1 MATLEVH
8 DGEGRVQF
16 VELARDHPVL
26 FGTSVACDI
35 VLSGAGISPVQGR
48 IRWKKGRYRVEA
60 SPDAEYVVING
71 HKMTRSSLHQGDEM
85 TVGRCR
91 LFMLRLDETLEAR
104 PACLP
109 AKRSD
114 EERTRVLEGPAHLH
128 FSPGRG
134 GTAAGGIAAPR
145 PASSPPMPAQSPLE
159 RDDWLQELGMKVE
172 QETRAEDVETQRHP
186 SARGRSSGRSA
197 GPGQTGQQAAG
208 PLGHLQN
215 WFRALRDERALAPGR
230 ERIVSSP
237 LVVGLVLS
245 LGLLLL
251 LGLGLRSIIIKTLA
265 DQRYNRAV
273 EVMQDGD
280 YRTAIRDFD
289 IFLTSHPQDPRAGKA
304 RVLRALANV
313 RQYISISGGTWST
326 ALEAAREMYGQVG
339 AEPEFRD
346 ERGELAELVI
356 RIGEGLADR
365 ARHAADAKA
374 LQEAESTVPLHA
386 QIAGEPAP
394 AFLKR
399 SRLPGLLED
408 GRAAVRRASARAQAL
423 SAMDLAISNGSAS
436 GAYKARDA
444 LIDRYADLA
453 QDRELIGWMT
463 QANEL
468 IRRAVKVDPA
478 RQRAATA
485 PRREPLGLPTS
496 LVLRST
502 AERPAGAPAPE
513 SIAYAL
519 ADGFAYALD
528 AATGAPHW
536 QLSVGLAS
544 PFAPQPVAGDSTVLV
559 VDARHDELLRLDAG
573 TGKLIWRHELGEPVE
588 SPPLVLGEQLYQLLP
603 SGSLVVMA
611 LKSGEQQARVKLGVP
626 LSRAPVSDEQGRFLY
641 VLGRR
646 DSLFV
651 LARDGLACLAVE
663 YLGHEEG
670 SIPCPPVR
678 IGRFLIVV
686 ENDRPTDSRWRVL
699 ILDEEGAKVRQVQ
712 QIDVPGWSWG
722 IPASSGSVIWATG
735 DKGGVEAFALGDYAS
750 NAPLRSLARLN
761 PAAAASGPAF
771 GTALS
776 ERELWLGAGRS
787 GRFLLDPERGEITS
801 QSSLGQPGAA
811 LAPVQSA
818 GRRVVLTFQ
827 YPHTGGVSLVGVDP
841 VAGSVAWQT
850 VLGAPWPTPLER
862 TRGGDALKTLGQNGR
877 EAVLSLKQLQSGG
890 FVEIPLPRA
899 GEARVPSGKVLAL
912 EGDGRE
918 TLVIVPGNGAAA
930 VWVEDAQAPGHWRPL
945 ELPSTLAA
953 APLAWGRD
961 LLIPGADGRA
971 YLIDPLTAQ
980 SKAEPLVPVY
990 NRERRGRWRAPVQ
1003 LNATTVVLADDAG
1016 RVRLLSLRQKPVPR
1030 LVVEAEKLLEKGIV
1044 ADPATTGGAVIVA
1057 TADQRVR
1064 VLSARDLSPVGAWP
1078 LEAPLLASPVT
1089 AGERCFVFDSAGGIL
1104 ALGPNGRR
1112 LWSIKL
1118 DAAVAGP
1125 PLIQDELVWLLD
1137 REGHLHAR
1145 SLADGAAREQLELG
1159 VLPAGGLLQVGPEA
1173 IVPVARGTVQLI
1185 ALHPGLAREPLT
1197 RRAEPSP

>member
-1 MATLEVH
+1 
-8 DGEGRVQF
+8 
-16 VELARDHPVL
+16 
-26 FGTSVACDI
+26 
-35 VLSGAGISPVQGR
+35 
-48 IRWKKGRYRVEA
+48 
-60 SPDAEYVVING
+60 
-71 HKMTRSSLHQGDEM
+71 
-85 TVGRCR
+85 
-91 LFMLRLDETLEAR
+91 
-104 PACLP
+104 
-109 AKRSD
+109 
-114 EERTRVLEGPAHLH
+114 
-128 FSPGRG
+128 
-134 GTAAGGIAAPR
+134 
-145 PASSPPMPAQSPLE
+145 
-159 RDDWLQELGMKVE
+159 
-172 QETRAEDVETQRHP
+172 
-186 SARGRSSGRSA
+186 
-197 GPGQTGQQAAG
+197 
-208 PLGHLQN
+208 
-215 WFRALRDERALAPGR
+215 
-230 ERIVSSP
+230 
-237 LVVGLVLS
+237 
-245 LGLLLL
+245 
-251 LGLGLRSIIIKTLA
+251 
-265 DQRYNRAV
+265 
-273 EVMQDGD
+273 
-280 YRTAIRDFD
+280 
-289 IFLTSHPQDPRAGKA
+289 
-304 RVLRALANV
+304 
-313 RQYISISGGTWST
+313 
-326 ALEAAREMYGQVG
+326 
-339 AEPEFRD
+339 
-346 ERGELAELVI
+346 
-356 RIGEGLADR
+356 
-365 ARHAADAKA
+365 
-374 LQEAESTVPLHA
+374 
-386 QIAGEPAP
+386 
-394 AFLKR
+394 
-399 SRLPGLLED
+399 
-408 GRAAVRRASARAQAL
+408 
-423 SAMDLAISNGSAS
+423 MDLAISNGSAS

-453 QDRELIGWMT
+453 QDRELIGRMT

-468 IRRAVKVDPA
+468 IRHAVKVDPA
-478 RQRAATA
+478 RQPAATT

-588 SPPLVLGEQLYQLLP
+588 SPPVVLGEQLYQLLP

-678 IGRFLIVV
+678 IGRFLIVI
-686 ENDRPTDSRWRVL
+686 ENDRPADSRWRVL

-787 GRFLLDPERGEITS
+787 GRFVLDPERGEITS

-1078 LEAPLLASPVT
+1078 LEAPLLASAVT

>member
-26 FGTSVACDI
+26 FGTSAACDI
-35 VLSGAGISPVQGR
+35 VLSGEGICPVQGR

-71 HKMTRSSLHQGDEM
+71 HKMTSSSLHQGDEM

-104 PACLP
+104 PAGRP

-114 EERTRVLEGPAHLH
+114 EERTRVLEGPGHLH

-159 RDDWLQELGMKVE
+159 RDDWLQELAMKVE
-172 QETRAEDVETQRHP
+172 QEIGAESVEPQRHP
-186 SARGRSSGRSA
+186 SARGQFSGRSA
-197 GPGQTGQQAAG
+197 GPRQTGQQAAG
-208 PLGHLQN
+208 PLGRMQR

-237 LVVGLVLS
+237 LVVALVLS

-289 IFLTSHPQDPRAGKA
+289 AFLTSHPKDPRAGKA

-313 RQYISISGGTWST
+313 RQYVSISGGTWST
-326 ALEAAREMYGQVG
+326 ALEAAQQMYGQVG

-365 ARHAADAKA
+365 ARQAADAKA

-408 GRAAVRRASARAQAL
+408 GRAAVRKANTRAQAL

-444 LIDRYADLA
+444 LIDRYADLT
-453 QDRELIGWMT
+453 QDRELIARMT

-478 RQRAATA
+478 RQRAATD
-485 PRREPLGLPTS
+485 PRPEPLGLPTS

-502 AERPAGAPAPE
+502 AERPSGTPAPE

-528 AATGAPHW
+528 AATGAPRW

-559 VDARHDELLRLDAG
+559 VDARHDDLLRLDAG
-573 TGKLIWRHELGEPVE
+573 TGKLIWRQKLGEPLE

-626 LSRAPVSDEQGRFLY
+626 LSQAPVSDEQGRFLY

-678 IGRFLIVV
+678 IGRFLIVI

-722 IPASSGSVIWATG
+722 VPASSGSVIWATG

-761 PAAAASGPAF
+761 PDAAASGPAF
-771 GTALS
+771 GMALS

-787 GRFLLDPERGEITS
+787 GRYVLDPERGEIAA

-811 LAPVQSA
+811 PAPVQSA

-862 TRGGDALKTLGQNGR
+862 TRGGDALKTLGQTGR
-877 EAVLSLKQLQSGG
+877 EVVLSLKQLHSGG
-890 FVEIPLPRA
+890 FVEIPVPRA
-899 GEARVPSGKVLAL
+899 GEARVPSGKVLVL

-918 TLVIVPGNGAAA
+918 TLVIVPGNGASA

-945 ELPSTLAA
+945 ELPSALAA

-971 YLIDPLTAQ
+971 YLIDPVTAQ

-990 NRERRGRWRAPVQ
+990 NRERRGRWRAPVR
-1003 LNATTVVLADDAG
+1003 LNAMTVVLADDAG
-1016 RVRLLSLRQKPVPR
+1016 RVRLLSLQQKPVPR

-1044 ADPATTGGAVIVA
+1044 ADPATTGGAVILA

-1078 LEAPLLASPVT
+1078 LEAPLLGSPVT

-1104 ALGPNGRR
+1104 ALGPDGRR

-1125 PLIQDELVWLLD
+1125 PLIQDDLVWLLD

-1159 VLPAGGLLQVGPEA
+1159 VLPTGGLLQVGPEA
-1173 IVPVARGTVQLI
+1173 IVPVARGTVQLL
-1185 ALHPGLAREPLT
+1185 ALHPGLAR
-1197 RRAEPSP
+1197 